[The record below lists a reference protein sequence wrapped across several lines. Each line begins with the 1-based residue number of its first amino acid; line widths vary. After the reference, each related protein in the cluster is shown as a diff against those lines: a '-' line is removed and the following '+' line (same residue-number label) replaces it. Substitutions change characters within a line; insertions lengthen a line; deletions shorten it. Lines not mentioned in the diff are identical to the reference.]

1 MHEPSDD
8 RNVTEADP
16 DYRFTLANER
26 TFLAWI
32 RTSLALLAGA
42 VALVHVAAVE
52 HVTQAQRALGVVLTV
67 IAVVVAALAVR
78 RWMTVQDHMRRGAD
92 LPANRDP
99 IYLSLAVAGVGVAVG
114 ILLIWFRT
122 QI

>member
-8 RNVTEADP
+8 RNVDEADP

-42 VALVHVAAVE
+42 VALVHVVSVDR
-52 HVTQAQRALGVVLTV
+52 VTDTQRTLGVVLTG
-67 IAVVVAALAVR
+67 IAVVVAVLAVR
-78 RWMTVQDHMRRGAD
+78 RWRIVQVHMRQGAD